1 MAEEKISDE
10 RKPPSKLLSYLRLF
24 RIPNVFTAA
33 ADVMMG
39 FLFVQTNSNWQTD
52 PRAWATLLALV
63 LASAMLYTAGMI
75 LNDVYDIEQD
85 LAERPARPLPSGA
98 ISVSWARFLGY
109 DLLILGAALAALAGW
124 LNPLADSVAW
134 RSAAIGIAL
143 AACVVLYDRI
153 LKHTPL
159 APLAMG
165 GCRFLNVLLGMSI
178 GTVALAASPATLF
191 FDGSSLMVACGIG
204 VYIVGVTVFA
214 RNEAQNEEEK
224 KNPRVGLIFGAA
236 IMAVGLGLLAA
247 YPTFGGGARRLALPE
262 FWWLILILLLGG
274 IILRRALAAIADPQP
289 KKIQAAI
296 KQCIFSL
303 IILDASVCLSTG
315 NTAWG
320 VAIVALLLP
329 MFVLGKWV
337 YST

>member
-1 MAEEKISDE
+1 VAEENISGE
-10 RKPPSKLLSYLRLF
+10 SKLPPSKLLSYLRLF

-39 FLFVQTNSNWQTD
+39 FLFVQTDSDWQTD

-63 LASAMLYTAGMI
+63 FASGMLYIAGMI
-75 LNDVYDIEQD
+75 LNDVYDIKQD
-85 LAERPARPLPSGA
+85 LEERPERPLPSGA
-98 ISVSWARFLGY
+98 ISLSWARFLGY

-124 LNPLADSVAW
+124 LNPLADTIPW
-134 RSAAIGIAL
+134 RSGAIGIAL

-178 GTVALAASPATLF
+178 GAVALESSSVALF
-191 FDGSSLMVACGIG
+191 FDGSSLVVACGIG

-214 RNEAQNEEEK
+214 RNEAQKEEK
-224 KNPRVGLIFGAA
+224 KSPRAGLIFGAA
-236 IMAVGLGLLAA
+236 IMAVGLALLAA
-247 YPTFGGGARRLALPE
+247 YPTFAGGARRMALPE

-274 IILRRALAAIADPQP
+274 IILRRALVAIADPHP
-289 KKIQAAI
+289 LKIQAAI

-320 VAIVALLLP
+320 VVIVALLLP